1 MPSWPSTPPANN
13 QAFLDGIPYA
23 ALEAPV
29 WDGNWA
35 DFSGTVQSLWDQ
47 MIAGQ
52 ITPEQFGQ
60 QACEQT
66 ASTFK

>member
-1 MPSWPSTPPANN
+1 
-13 QAFLDGIPYA
+13 
-23 ALEAPV
+23 
-29 WDGNWA
+29 
-35 DFSGTVQSLWDQ
+35 

-60 QACEQT
+60 QACEET